1 MGVGYFLPE
10 RLQGGWKNMFH
21 SDRHFPTS
29 FLSGNPSL
37 RDMVKDKGDFDRRL
51 DDINK
56 RQVERRQRQ
65 DKQDDERSSSTR
77 MASSNGG
84 SSVGP
89 RLYYQQPYNSRAF
102 KQDYSLISDRS
113 NTRLQVPSSPRASPM
128 RQTTGGGIEWPSY
141 RPSSGNRSTDSYVGI
156 LNSPALNGS
165 SLD

>member
-1 MGVGYFLPE
+1 
-10 RLQGGWKNMFH
+10 
-21 SDRHFPTS
+21 
-29 FLSGNPSL
+29 
-37 RDMVKDKGDFDRRL
+37 
-51 DDINK
+51 
-56 RQVERRQRQ
+56 
-65 DKQDDERSSSTR
+65 

-102 KQDYSLISDRS
+102 KQDYSLTSDRS

-165 SLD
+165 SLDSSRLLAPSNYYSITRGRSHTPGRFETGSQSSYFSQPTSARSFVR